1 MLAAA
6 IEGQLTICMSL
17 LADLEW
23 PSRSAL
29 PGRFSSSGLPKTFT
43 QSAFEALMRSPI
55 PLKIL
60 ISQGIKVA

>member
-23 PSRSAL
+23 